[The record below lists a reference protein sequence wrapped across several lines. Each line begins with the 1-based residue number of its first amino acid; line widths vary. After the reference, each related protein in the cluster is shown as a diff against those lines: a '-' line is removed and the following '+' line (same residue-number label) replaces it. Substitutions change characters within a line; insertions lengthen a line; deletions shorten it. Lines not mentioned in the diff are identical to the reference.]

1 MAPLKQKLGCATLSA
16 LWDEIEEQTFGDD
29 SSFGTF
35 QPPGEITSYIST
47 VQHLQ
52 KREENMRRLQPK
64 SAPSEE
70 ESVEIEKARLWRA
83 LRIGAEN
90 YLHIY
95 GAQAVDPKYTIK
107 SLIMDIKKDEAEED
121 AIYAN
126 GGLPLPK
133 VEEIVV
139 PKIEEATPAAAD
151 KVETPAEEDIAT
163 PKTDGSATPSQEEK
177 DAVDSPATKD
187 YVDSPAT
194 KDSVDSPATKDAV
207 DSPST
212 KDEADISAPTPM
224 DEE

>member
-35 QPPGEITSYIST
+35 QPPGEITSYMST

-70 ESVEIEKARLWRA
+70 ESAEIEKARLWRA

-95 GAQAVDPKYTIK
+95 GAQAVDSKYTIK
-107 SLIMDIKKDEAEED
+107 NLLVDIKKDEAEED
-121 AIYAN
+121 AIFAN

-133 VEEIVV
+133 VEEVV
-139 PKIEEATPAAAD
+139 IPKIEEATPAIAD
-151 KVETPAEEDIAT
+151 KVETPAEEDITT
-163 PKTDGSATPSQEEK
+163 PKTDGTVTPNQKEV

-187 YVDSPAT
+187 G
-194 KDSVDSPATKDAV
+194 
-207 DSPST
+207 
-212 KDEADISAPTPM
+212 ADIPTPTPM
-224 DEE
+224 EQDE